1 MDEKTLTTLEF
12 DKVLARLA
20 RHTSFSGGHEL
31 ALALRPSSDYDEVLR
46 NQRLTAE
53 ARRLREMQPRSGL
66 GAVHDIRQLA
76 NKANLGGILEPSE
89 LLEVAETLSAGR
101 VMKTAVL
108 RIGGSPANRLP
119 LLTEIAERITELTE
133 AATEIGRCITPRAEV
148 ADNASPT
155 LAVIRRDLRTV
166 HDRLYA
172 KLQELIASPDL
183 RTAIQEPIVTLR
195 DGRYVIPVKVEA
207 RGQLQGIVHDVSASG
222 ATIFV
227 EPMATVDLGNNWR
240 ETQAEE
246 QREVERV
253 LKRLSAL
260 IGRAAFAIGVNIDSL
275 AEIDLAFAKAMFAEE
290 LNATELPY
298 DGEAQ
303 PWLVPAPEVL
313 HLVNARHPLL
323 PHEAVPISLPVGGT
337 YSVLLITGPNTGG
350 KTVALKSVG
359 LLTAMAQAGLPVPAD
374 AGSRLPVFDAVY
386 ADIGDEQSIE
396 QSLSTFSSHMT
407 NIIAILKAADA
418 NSLVLLDELGAGT
431 DPDEGSALARAI
443 IDRLLETKCLTV
455 ATTHHGELKVFA
467 HTTSGIMNAS
477 VEFDVE
483 TLAPTYRI
491 SIGLPGSSN
500 ALAIAERLGMPR
512 DIIADARG
520 SIEPERAHAESL
532 LAEIQ
537 HERSAAEDARR
548 AELVARKEA
557 EDIRL
562 RLEEKLDAIEEE
574 REQILANVRAEAED
588 ELSRVRQL
596 LAHAGRRI
604 ERQKP
609 EAAAEKVAAAEAI
622 TETLKPPPPS
632 PRRRRRK
639 GGDLIL
645 PEEIQPGDVVWVRGL
660 GRFGEALSSPDAK
673 GEVEIRLG
681 SLHSTVPLKKV
692 EKVQRLEEGPRATRP
707 PSPDPILRRRLPSR
721 WRSRSAAAS
730 SKKSCPTSTSTST
743 MPSAPACHGCASSTA
758 RGPAPWPG
766 PSAACSPR
774 IPSSRTTKS
783 PHANRAAKAPPSPTW
798 RPRSRGN
805 VGEDFSPPAPA
816 LPLCSPPDNASE
828 TSKTLA
834 KGTSK
839 PGERRPGSTPWA
851 PSPSRLTR
859 MRTEQR
865 DAPPAMS
872 QTA

>member
-20 RHTSFSGGHEL
+20 RHTSFSAGRDL
-31 ALALRPSSDYDEVLR
+31 ALALRPSSDYNEVLR
-46 NQRLTAE
+46 RQRLSAE

-66 GAVHDIRQLA
+66 GGVHDIRQLA
-76 NKANLGGILEPSE
+76 NKANLGGLLDPAE
-89 LLEVAETLSAGR
+89 LLDVAATLSAGHAL
-101 VMKTAVL
+101 KQAVL
-108 RIGGSPANRLP
+108 RIGGPPADRLP
-119 LLTEIAERITELTE
+119 LLCEIAERITDLDE
-133 AATEIGRCITPRAEV
+133 AVTEINRCITPRAEV
-148 ADNASPT
+148 ADNASRT
-155 LAVIRRDLRTV
+155 LALIRRDLRTV

-172 KLQELIASPDL
+172 KLQELIASSDL
-183 RTAIQEPIVTLR
+183 KGAIQEPIITLR
-195 DGRYVIPVKVEA
+195 DSRYVIPVKVES

-253 LKRLSAL
+253 LRHLSA
-260 IGRAAFAIGVNIDSL
+260 IVGRAAHAIAINVESL
-275 AEIDLAFAKAMFAEE
+275 AEIDVAFAKAAFAAE
-290 LNATELPY
+290 LDAAELPH
-298 DGEAQ
+298 DGPSQ
-303 PWLVPAPEVL
+303 PWLVRPPEVL

-323 PHEAVPISLPVGGT
+323 PGEAVPISLSVGGA

-350 KTVALKSVG
+350 KTVALKTVG
-359 LLTAMAQAGLPVPAD
+359 LLAAMSQAGLAVPAD
-374 AGSRLPVFDAVY
+374 AGSRLPVFDNVL

-407 NIIAILKAADA
+407 NIIGILKATDE

-443 IDRLLETKCLTV
+443 IDRLLPARCLTI

-500 ALAIAERLGMPR
+500 ALAIAERLGLPR
-512 DIIADARG
+512 DVIEDARG

-537 HERSAAEDARR
+537 RERRAAEDARR
-548 AELVARKEA
+548 AELIARKEA

-574 REQILANVRAEAED
+574 REQIIATARAEADD

-609 EAAAEKVAAAEAI
+609 EAAAEKVAAAEAVA
-622 TETLKPPPPS
+622 ETLKPPPPS
-632 PRRRRRK
+632 PRRRQRK
-639 GGDLIL
+639 GPDLVL
-645 PEEIQPGDVVWVRGL
+645 PEEIQPGDVVWLRGL

-673 GEVEIRLG
+673 GEVEVRLG
-681 SLHSTVPLKKV
+681 SLHSKVDLKKV
-692 EKVQRLEEGPRATRP
+692 EKVQRLTKTPKAESPIAGPALAPP
-707 PSPDPILRRRLPSR
+707 PSVPMEIQIRGRLVEEVLPDLDKYLDDAFRAGLPWVR
-721 WRSRSAAAS
+721 IV
-730 SKKSCPTSTSTST
+730 
-743 MPSAPACHGCASSTA
+743 HG
-758 RGPAPWPG
+758 
-766 PSAACSPR
+766 
-774 IPSSRTTKS
+774 
-783 PHANRAAKAPPSPTW
+783 
-798 RPRSRGN
+798 
-805 VGEDFSPPAPA
+805 
-816 LPLCSPPDNASE
+816 
-828 TSKTLA
+828 
-834 KGTSK
+834 KGTGALARAVRSLLASHPLVK
-839 PGERRPGSTPWA
+839 DYEVAPREQGGEGVTIAHLAS
-851 PSPSRLTR
+851 
-859 MRTEQR
+859 
-865 DAPPAMS
+865 
-872 QTA
+872 

>member
-1 MDEKTLTTLEF
+1 MDEKTLNTLEF
-12 DKVLARLA
+12 DKVLTRLA
-20 RHTSFSGGHEL
+20 RHASFSAGREL
-31 ALALRPSSDYDEVLR
+31 ALALRPSTDYDEVLR

-66 GAVHDIRQLA
+66 GGVHDVRQLA

-89 LLEVAETLSAGR
+89 LLEVAGTLAAGR
-101 VMKTAVL
+101 ALKEAVL
-108 RIGGSPANRLP
+108 RLGGPPGNKLP
-119 LLTEIAERITELTE
+119 LLADIAGQITDLAE
-133 AATEIGRCITPRAEV
+133 AAGEIFRCITPRAEV

-172 KLQELIASPDL
+172 KLQELLSSSET
-183 RTAIQEPIVTLR
+183 RGAIQEPIITLR
-195 DGRYVIPVKVEA
+195 DGRYVIPIKVEA
-207 RGQLQGIVHDVSASG
+207 RSQVQGIVHDVSASG

-227 EPMATVDLGNNWR
+227 EPLATVELGNNWR
-240 ETQAEE
+240 ETQADE

-260 IGRAAFAIGVNIDSL
+260 IGRSAHAIGVNIESL
-275 AEIDLAFAKAMFAEE
+275 AEIDLAFAKAAFAEE
-290 LNATELPY
+290 LGATELPY
-298 DGEAQ
+298 DGESQ
-303 PWLVPAPEVL
+303 PWLVRAPEVL
-313 HLVNARHPLL
+313 HAVNARHPLL
-323 PHEAVPISLPVGGT
+323 PGEAVPISLSVGGT

-350 KTVALKSVG
+350 KTVALKTVG
-359 LLTAMAQAGLPVPAD
+359 LLSAMAQSGLPVPAD
-374 AGSRLPVFDAVY
+374 AGSRLPVFASVH

-407 NIIAILKAADA
+407 NIIAILESAGP

-443 IDRLLETKCLTV
+443 VERLLETGCLTV

-467 HTTSGIMNAS
+467 HTTTGVMNAS

-500 ALAIAERLGMPR
+500 ALAIAERLGLPR
-512 DIIADARG
+512 EIVEVARG

-537 HERSAAEDARR
+537 RERSAAEDARR
-548 AELVARKEA
+548 AELLARKEA
-557 EDIRL
+557 EEIRL
-562 RLEEKLDAIEEE
+562 GLEEKLDAIEEE
-574 REQILANVRAEAED
+574 REQILANARAEAEE
-588 ELSRVRQL
+588 ELARVRQL

-609 EAAAEKVAAAEAI
+609 EAAAEKVAAAEAVA
-622 TETLKPPPPS
+622 ETLKPPPPS

-645 PEEIQPGDVVWVRGL
+645 PEEIQPGDIVWVRGL

-681 SLHSTVPLKKV
+681 SLHSKVPLKKV
-692 EKVQRLEEGPRATRP
+692 EKVQRLAKSASKAHAPVIVGGSVTPPPPSVSMELEIRGRLVDEVLPDLDKYLDDAFRAGLPWVRIVHGKGTGALARAVRHMLSSHPLVKDYAVAPREEGGEGVTIAH
-707 PSPDPILRRRLPSR
+707 L
-721 WRSRSAAAS
+721 AS
-730 SKKSCPTSTSTST
+730 
-743 MPSAPACHGCASSTA
+743 
-758 RGPAPWPG
+758 
-766 PSAACSPR
+766 
-774 IPSSRTTKS
+774 
-783 PHANRAAKAPPSPTW
+783 
-798 RPRSRGN
+798 
-805 VGEDFSPPAPA
+805 
-816 LPLCSPPDNASE
+816 
-828 TSKTLA
+828 
-834 KGTSK
+834 
-839 PGERRPGSTPWA
+839 
-851 PSPSRLTR
+851 
-859 MRTEQR
+859 
-865 DAPPAMS
+865 
-872 QTA
+872 

>member
-20 RHTSFSGGHEL
+20 RHVSFSAGREL
-31 ALALRPSSDYDEVLR
+31 ALALRPSTDYDEVLR

-66 GAVHDIRQLA
+66 GGVHDVRQLA

-89 LLEVAETLSAGR
+89 LLEVAGTLAAGR
-101 VMKTAVL
+101 ALKEAVL
-108 RIGGSPANRLP
+108 RLSGPPANKLP
-119 LLTEIAERITELTE
+119 LLADIAGRITELAE
-133 AATEIGRCITPRAEV
+133 ATGEIYRCITPRAEV

-172 KLQELIASPDL
+172 KLQEMLSSSET
-183 RTAIQEPIVTLR
+183 RGAIQEPIITLR
-195 DGRYVIPVKVEA
+195 DGRYVIPIKVEA
-207 RGQLQGIVHDVSASG
+207 RSQVQGIVHDVSASG

-227 EPMATVDLGNNWR
+227 EPLATVELGNTWR

-260 IGRAAFAIGVNIDSL
+260 IGRAAHAIGVNIESL
-275 AEIDLAFAKAMFAEE
+275 AEMDLAFAKAAFAEE
-290 LNATELPY
+290 LGATELPY
-298 DGEAQ
+298 DGEPQ
-303 PWLVPAPEVL
+303 PWLVRAPEVL
-313 HLVNARHPLL
+313 HVVNARHPLL
-323 PHEAVPISLPVGGT
+323 PVDAVPISLSVGGT

-350 KTVALKSVG
+350 KTVALKTIG
-359 LLTAMAQAGLPVPAD
+359 LLSAMTQSGLPVPAD
-374 AGSRLPVFDAVY
+374 AGSRLPVFASVH

-407 NIIAILKAADA
+407 NIIGILKSAGP

-443 IDRLLETKCLTV
+443 IERLLETACLTV

-467 HTTSGIMNAS
+467 HTTTGVMNAS

-500 ALAIAERLGMPR
+500 ALAIAERLGLPR
-512 DIIADARG
+512 DVVEVARG
-520 SIEPERAHAESL
+520 SIDPERAHAESL

-537 HERSAAEDARR
+537 RERSAAEDARR
-548 AELVARKEA
+548 AELLARKEA
-557 EDIRL
+557 EEIRL

-574 REQILANVRAEAED
+574 REQILANARAEAEE

-609 EAAAEKVAAAEAI
+609 EAAAEKVAAAEAVA
-622 TETLKPPPPS
+622 ETLKPPPPS
-632 PRRRRRK
+632 PGRRRRK

-645 PEEIQPGDVVWVRGL
+645 PEEIQPGDIVWVRGL
-660 GRFGEALSSPDAK
+660 GRFGEALSSPDDK

-692 EKVQRLEEGPRATRP
+692 EKVQRLAKSVSKASVPVITKGSVTPPPSSVPMELHIRGALVDQVLPDLDKYLDDAFRAGLPWVRIVHGKGTGALARAVRHMLSSHPLVKDYAVAPREEGGEGVTIAH
-707 PSPDPILRRRLPSR
+707 L
-721 WRSRSAAAS
+721 AS
-730 SKKSCPTSTSTST
+730 
-743 MPSAPACHGCASSTA
+743 
-758 RGPAPWPG
+758 
-766 PSAACSPR
+766 
-774 IPSSRTTKS
+774 
-783 PHANRAAKAPPSPTW
+783 
-798 RPRSRGN
+798 
-805 VGEDFSPPAPA
+805 
-816 LPLCSPPDNASE
+816 
-828 TSKTLA
+828 
-834 KGTSK
+834 
-839 PGERRPGSTPWA
+839 
-851 PSPSRLTR
+851 
-859 MRTEQR
+859 
-865 DAPPAMS
+865 
-872 QTA
+872 

>member
-20 RHTSFSGGHEL
+20 RHVSFSAGREL
-31 ALALRPSSDYDEVLR
+31 ALALRPSTDYDEVLR

-66 GAVHDIRQLA
+66 GGVHDVRQLA

-89 LLEVAETLSAGR
+89 LLEVASTLAAGR
-101 VMKTAVL
+101 ALKEAVL
-108 RIGGSPANRLP
+108 RLGGPPANKLP
-119 LLTEIAERITELTE
+119 LLAEIAGRITELAE
-133 AATEIGRCITPRAEV
+133 ATGEIYRCITPRAEV

-172 KLQELIASPDL
+172 KLQEMLSSSET
-183 RTAIQEPIVTLR
+183 RGAIQEPIITLR

-207 RGQLQGIVHDVSASG
+207 RSQVQGIVHDVSASG

-227 EPMATVDLGNNWR
+227 EPLATVDLGNNWR

-260 IGRAAFAIGVNIDSL
+260 IGRAAHAIGVNVESL
-275 AEIDLAFAKAMFAEE
+275 AEIDLAFAKAAFAEE
-290 LNATELPY
+290 LGATELPY
-298 DGEAQ
+298 DGESQ
-303 PWLVPAPEVL
+303 PWLVRAPEVL
-313 HLVNARHPLL
+313 HVVNARHPLL
-323 PHEAVPISLPVGGT
+323 PVDAVPISLSVGGT

-350 KTVALKSVG
+350 KTVALKTIG
-359 LLTAMAQAGLPVPAD
+359 LLSAMAQSGLPVPAD
-374 AGSRLPVFDAVY
+374 AGSRLPVFASVH

-407 NIIAILKAADA
+407 NIIGILESAGP

-443 IDRLLETKCLTV
+443 IERLLETGCLMV

-467 HTTSGIMNAS
+467 HTTTGIMNAS

-500 ALAIAERLGMPR
+500 ALAIAERLGLPR
-512 DIIADARG
+512 DVVEVARG
-520 SIEPERAHAESL
+520 SIDPERAHAESL

-537 HERSAAEDARR
+537 RERAAAEDARR
-548 AELVARKEA
+548 AELLARKEA
-557 EDIRL
+557 EEIRL

-574 REQILANVRAEAED
+574 REQILANARAEAEE

-609 EAAAEKVAAAEAI
+609 EAAAEKVAAAEAVA
-622 TETLKPPPPS
+622 ETLKPPPPS
-632 PRRRRRK
+632 PGRRRRK
-639 GGDLIL
+639 GGDLVL
-645 PEEIQPGDVVWVRGL
+645 PEEIEPGDIVWVRGL
-660 GRFGEALSSPDAK
+660 GRFGEALSSPDDK

-692 EKVQRLEEGPRATRP
+692 EKVQRLPKHATKAHVPVVTAGSVTPPPPSVPMELEVRGRLVDEVLPDLDKYLDDAFRAGLPWVRIVHGKGTGALARAVRHMLSSHPLVKDYAVAPREEGGEGVTIAH
-707 PSPDPILRRRLPSR
+707 L
-721 WRSRSAAAS
+721 AS
-730 SKKSCPTSTSTST
+730 
-743 MPSAPACHGCASSTA
+743 
-758 RGPAPWPG
+758 
-766 PSAACSPR
+766 
-774 IPSSRTTKS
+774 
-783 PHANRAAKAPPSPTW
+783 
-798 RPRSRGN
+798 
-805 VGEDFSPPAPA
+805 
-816 LPLCSPPDNASE
+816 
-828 TSKTLA
+828 
-834 KGTSK
+834 
-839 PGERRPGSTPWA
+839 
-851 PSPSRLTR
+851 
-859 MRTEQR
+859 
-865 DAPPAMS
+865 
-872 QTA
+872 